1 MDTST
6 EQTAGDYLTDGRV
19 PRLFVRGIDER
30 GAVGSSAERQPTAEE
45 LMSLRLEVRV
55 AAIWESGVHP
65 STPAMADAFL
75 SCAELPG
82 RGLFIAMAVQIGRT
96 PNPRFYQGEG
106 RNDLLVWGEAGCP
119 VPTAKRARPRKP
131 SKRALER
138 AIQAFD
144 REHGLFKRLPCGCLE
159 QCPGLT
165 WHGEMEAA
173 EEARERE
180 LREEHAAWDAARE
193 NALADARRELVDE
206 LARETLNRPVNVDPE
221 TASEFAC
228 LLVQK
233 SDEP

>member
-6 EQTAGDYLTDGRV
+6 EQTAGDSLTVGGAFRV
-19 PRLFVRGIDER
+19 FVRGIDER
-30 GAVGSSAERQPTAEE
+30 GAVGSFAERQPSVEE
-45 LMSLRLEVRV
+45 LMALPLEARV
-55 AAIWESGVHP
+55 AAIWDSGVHP
-65 STPAMADAFL
+65 STPAMAGAFL

-96 PNPRFYQGEG
+96 PNPRFYKGEG
-106 RNDLLVWGEAGCP
+106 RNDSLVWGEAGCP

-138 AIQAFD
+138 AMREFD

-165 WHGEMEAA
+165 WHGEMEAV

-193 NALADARRELVDE
+193 NALNEARRELVDE
-206 LARETLNRPVNVDPE
+206 LAHATLSQPISVDPE
-221 TASEFAC
+221 TADEFAS
-228 LLVQK
+228 LLVQE
-233 SDEP
+233 DEP